1 LLDLCEPWD
10 LRARCG
16 EAELDAETMQ
26 KSCWREQSRL
36 CAAPRGGDQL
46 RRLTAGNRRSAPPLR
61 PHQGEQLRFFKRKH
75 ILSGRVG
82 LGQSRQPLTT
92 GPQTNVL
99 FNGVRHVSHR
109 GGVLTYTPGH
119 QASFVTSSSQVSFHL
134 VSLSHFTHFQIIRG
148 ILFENSFLVFLLPP
162 FTFIRHFKA
171 G

>member
-119 QASFVTSSSQVSFHL
+119 QASFATSIVNLITPIVVFMDLKLVELASCVICSSSVYDP
-134 VSLSHFTHFQIIRG
+134 I
-148 ILFENSFLVFLLPP
+148 
-162 FTFIRHFKA
+162 
-171 G
+171 